1 MVSIGDVIL
10 MILIVSANICGLIIA
25 FSVADID
32 FTKDMNT
39 ESNKKRI
46 VTSQNSLRG
55 IAIIILLYCIVS
67 FLKAYYNDIN

>member
-1 MVSIGDVIL
+1 
-10 MILIVSANICGLIIA
+10 MILIDSAHICGIIIA

-46 VTSQNSLRG
+46 VTSQNSIRG
-55 IAIIILLYCIVS
+55 IAVIILLYYIVS
-67 FLKAYYNDIN
+67 FLKVLL